1 MGSIMKCRI
10 ALALLLVAVALPARA
25 QQADPRWSPWLGCWQ
40 MLDERVRDGNP
51 SGADAVAAARTRA
64 FASTTDVSVC
74 VTPGSQPNAVT
85 LSTRASGEPA
95 FEQTIAADAVAHPI
109 TEGGCSGS
117 QRAEWSADGYRL
129 FARAELKCPSQ
140 PSRTISGLT
149 MMTTEGRW
157 LDVQAIDVGGTTNV
171 RVRSYR
177 RTSTAA
183 NVGSATA
190 VAHAALDIDD
200 VKEASNKVASP
211 ALEAALIESR
221 ARFRL
226 DRRVLVGLDDAQ
238 VPDAVTDLMVA
249 LSYPDRFQIERSIET
264 SADAFP
270 PSYAGADW
278 SGIWGLGYP
287 YFSLYPN
294 YFGNYRYHYSP
305 FGYGYSGLY
314 DPYLPYYYYPGSL
327 VVGGAAPPPPAAN
340 AAEGRVVNGVGYT
353 RIRPRE
359 AIPSESGGG
368 ERSSGRSGDRGGFV
382 SGAGYS
388 QGGGSG
394 SSSAGGSGGGG
405 GGGSSSSGGSDGGG
419 RTAQPR

>member
-1 MGSIMKCRI
+1 
-10 ALALLLVAVALPARA
+10 
-25 QQADPRWSPWLGCWQ
+25 
-40 MLDERVRDGNP
+40 
-51 SGADAVAAARTRA
+51 
-64 FASTTDVSVC
+64 
-74 VTPGSQPNAVT
+74 
-85 LSTRASGEPA
+85 
-95 FEQTIAADAVAHPI
+95 
-109 TEGGCSGS
+109 
-117 QRAEWSADGYRL
+117 
-129 FARAELKCPSQ
+129 
-140 PSRTISGLT
+140 
-149 MMTTEGRW
+149 
-157 LDVQAIDVGGTTNV
+157 
-171 RVRSYR
+171 VRSYR

-183 NVGSATA
+183 DVGSATA

-200 VKEASNKVASP
+200 VKEASNKVESP

-226 DRRVLVGLDDAQ
+226 DRRVLVDLDDAQ
-238 VPDAVTDLMVA
+238 VPDAVIDLMVA
-249 LSYPDRFQIERSIET
+249 LSYPDRFQIERRIET

-340 AAEGRVVNGVGYT
+340 AGEGRVVNGVGYT

-382 SGAGYS
+382 SGSGYS

-394 SSSAGGSGGGG
+394 SSSSGGSSGG